1 MSTYRTDDEQVEAI
15 KNWWRENGKSVVGGI
30 ALGLAVI
37 VGWQWWQKHTQV
49 QGETASILFDNM
61 SQAVELGDSAQ
72 ALADGQ
78 QLIADFASTAYA
90 SFAALELA
98 RIAYQQGEKSA
109 ARSHL
114 QWVIDAAPDPAIAE
128 LARLRLAHLLLDIDD
143 VVALQGLLAK
153 EPLPGFVADFA
164 ELRGDLALAQ
174 GDRDT
179 ARDAYRDALMAGPT
193 DPAMVRMKLIDVG
206 GEPPAS

>member
-15 KNWWRENGKSVVGGI
+15 KSWWRENGKSIVGGI

-61 SQAVELGDSAQ
+61 TQAAERGDSAQ

-78 QLIADFASTAYA
+78 QLIADFANTAYA

-98 RIAYQQGEKSA
+98 RIAYQKSEKSA

-114 QWVIDAAPDPAIAE
+114 QWVLDAAPDPAIAE
-128 LARLRLAHLLLDIDD
+128 LARLRLAQLLLDIEDLA
-143 VVALQGLLAK
+143 ALEALLDK
-153 EPLPGFVADFA
+153 EPLPGFAPDFT

-174 GDRDT
+174 GDRDK
-179 ARDAYRDALMAGPT
+179 ARDAYRDALLAGAS
-193 DPAMVRMKLIDVG
+193 DPGMLRMKLIDIG